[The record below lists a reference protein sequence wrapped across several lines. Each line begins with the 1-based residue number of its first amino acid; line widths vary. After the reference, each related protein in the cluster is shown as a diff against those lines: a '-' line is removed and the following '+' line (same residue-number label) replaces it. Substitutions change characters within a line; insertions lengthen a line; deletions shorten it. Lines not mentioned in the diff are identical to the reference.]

1 MQCPKCNK
9 GRLFRSKRTLMER
22 LFYSRMG
29 LYPWRCNACDNRQ
42 RMKVRDDLQSKPD
55 PIWMG

>member
-1 MQCPKCNK
+1 
-9 GRLFRSKRTLMER
+9 LFRSKRTLMER

-42 RMKVRDDLQSKPD
+42 MLKVRDDMQSKAD
-55 PIWMG
+55 PIWTG